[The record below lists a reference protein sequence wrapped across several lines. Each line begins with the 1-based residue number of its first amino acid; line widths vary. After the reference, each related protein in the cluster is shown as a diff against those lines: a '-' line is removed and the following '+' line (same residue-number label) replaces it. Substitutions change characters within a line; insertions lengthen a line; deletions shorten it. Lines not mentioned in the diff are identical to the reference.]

1 MGRKANGGAV
11 ANGNGA
17 EFHLDEFLPYRL
29 SVAAGRVSRLFGRRY
44 AEAFGLS
51 IPEWRV
57 LTVVGRF
64 SSISP
69 SAVTMIFLV
78 GTDGKTAWSVA
89 AKFSR
94 MMINLAPESLS

>member
-69 SAVTMIFLV
+69 STV
-78 GTDGKTAWSVA
+78 GEATSMDKVKVSRA
-89 AKFSR
+89 AASPVS
-94 MMINLAPESLS
+94 INAA